1 VPGSLAVRMFRAARR
16 LLLPRDVGS
25 PHEAEALT
33 TAAALADDAAR
44 RGRGAAVAY
53 WTAEFLS
60 LVRAALAAR
69 RRDPQLPDDFIPSS
83 GSRFMLS
90 TVLHDVRYAFRL
102 LRRNAGVHRPGRI
115 AFVRDAIE
123 RLQGLPGAQLVAA
136 GSSVPLAGRGNGA
149 WFNMLDRPLAAGQ
162 TPPGSRTA

>member
-1 VPGSLAVRMFRAARR
+1 MPGSLAVRMFRAARR

-83 GSRFMLS
+83 RSRFMLS

-102 LRRNAGVHRPGRI
+102 LRRTPG
-115 AFVRDAIE
+115 FTD
-123 RLQGLPGAQLVAA
+123 PVASRSSA
-136 GSSVPLAGRGNGA
+136 TRSSVCKGCRARSSSPPAAACRSQVAGMARGSTCSIA
-149 WFNMLDRPLAAGQ
+149 RYPRARHR
-162 TPPGSRTA
+162 PGSRTA